1 MNVFLFF
8 ALIGMWLWC
17 RTQQKLIQ
25 KQEDKIDELI
35 HVMTVMEKQ
44 NEIASRPAS
53 SADALI
59 DRMRE
64 ESNSRH

>member
-8 ALIGMWLWC
+8 SLIGMWLWC

-35 HVMTVMEKQ
+35 HIITVMEKQ

-53 SADALI
+53 SAGDLI
-59 DRMRE
+59 ERMRE
-64 ESNSRH
+64 ESDSRH